1 MEPGGERQIGVS
13 TRIRTGPTRYAWAPV
28 VFVLTLAVSGVMS
41 GQDRETYTH
50 GQTVAPAFEGW
61 EKNPDGTFNMV
72 FGYFNR
78 NYQEQVDAPVGPDN
92 TIEPGGPDQGQPTRF
107 FPRRNKFMFR
117 VKVPKDFGNK
127 DLVWTLTTKGKTEKA
142 YGTLKPD
149 YLIEPSILMINS
161 SMNLGI
167 KELHTNKPPVVKLD
181 GETHR
186 RVRVGEPLTLNA
198 VVTDDGLLKP
208 RAATQNTSDISSVG
222 LRVAWFVWRGAGNVA
237 FEPEQFK
244 IYADKRPII
253 GNSPW
258 TPGWAPPPLPP
269 DGKYSAKVTFGA
281 PGTYVIRI
289 MAHDGGLQ
297 DTQDVTVNVERSPA
311 ASR

>member
-1 MEPGGERQIGVS
+1 MERGSERQMG
-13 TRIRTGPTRYAWAPV
+13 TRTGIRTGLMKHAWASV
-28 VFVLTLAVSGVMS
+28 VFVLTLAVSSAIG
-41 GQDRETYTH
+41 GQDREMYTH
-50 GQTVAPAFEGW
+50 GQNVAPAFEGW

-78 NYQEQVDAPVGPDN
+78 NYEEQVDAAVGPN
-92 TIEPGGPDQGQPTRF
+92 NSIEPGGPDQGQPTRF

-149 YLIEPSILMINS
+149 YLLEPSILMINS

-167 KELHTNKPPVVKLD
+167 KELHSNKAPVVKLE
-181 GETHR
+181 GEAQRT
-186 RVRVGEPLTLNA
+186 VKVGESLALNA
-198 VVTDDGLLKP
+198 TVTDDGLLKP
-208 RAATQNTSDISSVG
+208 RAATQNTSDLSSVG
-222 LRVAWFVWRGAGNVA
+222 LRIAWFVWRGPGKVS
-237 FEPEQFK
+237 FDPDQFK
-244 IYADKRPII
+244 IYQDKRPF

-258 TPGWAPPPLPP
+258 SPGWAPPPLPP
-269 DGKYSAKVTFGA
+269 SGQYPVKVTFGT

-297 DTQDVTVNVERSPA
+297 DTQDVTVNVERSSA
-311 ASR
+311 AR